1 MDKLNENFEELL
13 EAADIFVYNYDGVF
27 EDVYVKAHPEKY
39 KRYHSFSDLVK
50 DVGNEAGYHRI
61 QQI

>member
-1 MDKLNENFEELL
+1 MSVVLTSPLPLIE
-13 EAADIFVYNYDGVF
+13 YD
-27 EDVYVKAHPEKY
+27 EMKAHPEKY

-50 DVGNEAGYHRI
+50 DIDNEAGYHRI